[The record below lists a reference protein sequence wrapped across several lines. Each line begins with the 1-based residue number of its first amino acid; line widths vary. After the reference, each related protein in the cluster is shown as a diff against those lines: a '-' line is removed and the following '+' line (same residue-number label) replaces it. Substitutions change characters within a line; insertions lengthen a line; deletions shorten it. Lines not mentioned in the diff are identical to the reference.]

1 MIISTTDPVSL
12 VVIQNPENH
21 PFVIE
26 GDGDTALK
34 IYFENEENKAAYLG
48 IDVTQT
54 GKGFM

>member
-26 GDGDTALK
+26 GDGDMALK

-48 IDVTQT
+48 IDAKQPNSA
-54 GKGFM
+54 FE